1 MKLFLKKIAERVP
14 FFIGRYM
21 ALVPFSFRLGKDY
34 KRFRDA
40 LQESETVASESQDI
54 VKTFSSV
61 FEYAKKNHSFY
72 IDLYT
77 KHGVFDLE
85 IKSLED
91 IDKIPIIDKSMIRGK
106 LEFFHGA
113 MKINTGG
120 TSGAPL
126 AFYID
131 KNAFS
136 REWAHMHFIWGQ
148 KGYSYTDVKLTFR
161 GKNLGSKAIIY
172 NPVHNEFIVNTYLSW
187 KKGALRIVIF

>member
-85 IKSLED
+85 IKS
-91 IDKIPIIDKSMIRGK
+91 
-106 LEFFHGA
+106 
-113 MKINTGG
+113 
-120 TSGAPL
+120 
-126 AFYID
+126 
-131 KNAFS
+131 
-136 REWAHMHFIWGQ
+136 
-148 KGYSYTDVKLTFR
+148 
-161 GKNLGSKAIIY
+161 
-172 NPVHNEFIVNTYLSW
+172 
-187 KKGALRIVIF
+187 